1 MMAEAKKYPAPV
13 TNPETAH
20 FWEAAKAGKFMIKR
34 YTFSLMRKSAT
45 GPYAIAYV
53 TLKEGPSL
61 QTNIVDC
68 ELDKLKIGQKVKVVF
83 KPTDGAPLP
92 FFTPA

>member
-1 MMAEAKKYPAPV
+1 M
-13 TNPETAH
+13 
-20 FWEAAKAGKFMIKR
+20 WEESFGRGHDLHLQPDAQIADRA
-34 YTFSLMRKSAT
+34 
-45 GPYAIAYV
+45 YAIAYV

-68 ELDKLKIGQKVKVVF
+68 DLDKLKIGQKVKVVF